1 MTYVTRSCRDADSHL
16 MEHAGWLEGYA
27 DPSIRDRLKPFP
39 EGLQRGIGASVEAR
53 AARGEPYLFAKAW
66 ASPGAIDPAERSLAL
81 DALGFEKQLVFPT
94 FSMTQFCFAKDL
106 DVRYGGMDALN
117 RAMAEFCANDDRLC
131 SVGMVSLADLDRA
144 LLCLDNALE
153 LGCDAIW
160 ISHTPAGGRSPAH
173 VDHDP
178 FWARLQEAGRPFVNH
193 IGFGPNAIDVAY
205 HETGRPKPT
214 DFLGGGE
221 NLRSKD
227 YPVLH
232 HGHVAFL
239 TAMVLDGVFERFP
252 RLKGGVIEAGAS
264 WVPGFLR
271 TLDHSKSRFGRH
283 EPILAELSLDPADY
297 IRRQVKFTP
306 FSFED
311 VGWLIEQEGPELFLF
326 STDYPH
332 PEGGRDPYGRFEA
345 SLAASAIG
353 ADDRDCFYTRNF
365 DEMMGLD
372 SIAVG

>member
-1 MTYVTRSCRDADSHL
+1 MTYVQRSCRDADSHL
-16 MEHAGWLEGYA
+16 MEHAGWLEGHA
-27 DPSIRDRLKPFP
+27 DPSIRDRLKPYPKNIQPF
-39 EGLQRGIGASVEAR
+39 IDTAAEAR
-53 AARGEPYLFAKAW
+53 AVTSEPYVFAKAW
-66 ASPGAIDPAERSLAL
+66 SSPGAIDSAERSRAL

-94 FSMTQFCFAKDL
+94 FSLMQFAFSKDL
-106 DVRYGGMDALN
+106 DVLYGGLDAHN
-117 RAMAEFCANDDRLC
+117 RAMTEFCADDERLC
-131 SVGMVSLADLDRA
+131 AVGMASLTDIDRGLACLDR
-144 LLCLDNALE
+144 ALE

-173 VDHDP
+173 VDNDP

-193 IGFGPNAIDVAY
+193 IGFGPNTIDAAY
-205 HETGRPKPT
+205 HTTGRPKPT

-221 NLRSKD
+221 NVRSKD

-271 TLDHSKSRFGRH
+271 TLDHAKSRFGRY
-283 EPILAELSLDPADY
+283 EPILAELSLEPADY
-297 IRRQVKFTP
+297 IRRQMKFTP
-306 FSFED
+306 FAFED
-311 VGWLIEQEGPELFLF
+311 AGWLIEQEGAELFLF

-332 PEGGRDPYGRFEA
+332 PEGGRDPFGRFEA
-345 SLAASAIG
+345 SLDARGIG
-353 ADDRDCFYTRNF
+353 AEERDRFYTRNF
-365 DEMMGLD
+365 DELMGLT
-372 SIAVG
+372 SGG

>member
-1 MTYVTRSCRDADSHL
+1 M
-16 MEHAGWLEGYA
+16 
-27 DPSIRDRLKPFP
+27 
-39 EGLQRGIGASVEAR
+39 
-53 AARGEPYLFAKAW
+53 
-66 ASPGAIDPAERSLAL
+66 AL

-94 FSMTQFCFAKDL
+94 FSIIQFAFSKDR
-106 DVRYGGMDALN
+106 DVLYGGLDAYN
-117 RAMAEFCANDDRLC
+117 RAIAEFCANDKRLC
-131 SVGMVSLADLDRA
+131 SVGMVSLEDLDRA
-144 LLCLDNALE
+144 LACLDRALA
-153 LGCDAIW
+153 LGCDSIW
-160 ISHTPAGGRSPAH
+160 ISHTAAGGRSPAH
-173 VDHDP
+173 VDNDP
-178 FWARLQEAGRPFVNH
+178 FWARLQESGRPFLNH
-193 IGFGPNAIDVAY
+193 IGFGPNTIDASY

-232 HGHVAFL
+232 HSHVAFL

-271 TLDHSKSRFGRH
+271 TLDHAKSRFGRN

-297 IRRQVKFTP
+297 IRRQMRFTP

-332 PEGGRDPYGRFEA
+332 PEGGRDPYGRFERSFDA
-345 SLAASAIG
+345 GGIG
-353 ADDRDCFYTRNF
+353 ADERDRFYTRNF

-372 SIAVG
+372 GTAVR